1 MQQER
6 PGAPLPFEACENF
19 RELGGY
25 TGCGGRHV
33 KYGAFYRSPALANI
47 KTPADRARF
56 EALGVRT
63 VFDFRS
69 EKERTLAPDPD
80 FPGVVN
86 IPASAMLAEDGSEV
100 DFDLEKLLR
109 SEDGIRMLT
118 EGVHESYARMPFGNP
133 AYRALFGAIRA
144 GQTPILFHCTAGKD
158 RTGVAAALILK
169 ALGVSRED
177 IVEDYLL
184 TNACRTTGRDQ
195 FRGMLERAGLPA
207 AQAQQVT
214 PQAYGGRALKVR
226 WTPLKKNIR
235 LLKNIC
241 GPSLKSARQSLRT
254 SARVTLY
261 EAAHHPTVKE
271 KKLCLPHTMRPPR
284 AILQKPC
291 SCPET
296 RCAQNSLPRPFWKAR
311 GLLPRCAA
319 CWATPARI
327 RVCRYP

>member
-1 MQQER
+1 M
-6 PGAPLPFEACENF
+6 
-19 RELGGY
+19 
-25 TGCGGRHV
+25 
-33 KYGAFYRSPALANI
+33 
-47 KTPADRARF
+47 
-56 EALGVRT
+56 
-63 VFDFRS
+63 
-69 EKERTLAPDPD
+69 
-80 FPGVVN
+80 VN

-214 PQAYGGRALKVR
+214 EIATGVRRESIESALDAIEDKYPSFEEYLRAEFEIGAAELED
-226 WTPLKKNIR
+226 IR
-235 LLKNIC
+235 
-241 GPSLKSARQSLRT
+241 ARYL
-254 SARVTLY
+254 V
-261 EAAHHPTVKE
+261 
-271 KKLCLPHTMRPPR
+271 
-284 AILQKPC
+284 
-291 SCPET
+291 
-296 RCAQNSLPRPFWKAR
+296 
-311 GLLPRCAA
+311 
-319 CWATPARI
+319 
-327 RVCRYP
+327 

>member
-133 AYRALFGAIRA
+133 AYRALFGA
-144 GQTPILFHCTAGKD
+144 AGKD
-158 RTGVAAALILK
+158 RKGVAAALILK

-214 PQAYGGRALKVR
+214 EIATGVRRESIESALDAIEEKYPSFEEYLRAEFEIGAAELED
-226 WTPLKKNIR
+226 IR
-235 LLKNIC
+235 
-241 GPSLKSARQSLRT
+241 ARYL
-254 SARVTLY
+254 V
-261 EAAHHPTVKE
+261 
-271 KKLCLPHTMRPPR
+271 
-284 AILQKPC
+284 
-291 SCPET
+291 
-296 RCAQNSLPRPFWKAR
+296 
-311 GLLPRCAA
+311 
-319 CWATPARI
+319 
-327 RVCRYP
+327 

>member
-63 VFDFRS
+63 VFGFRS
-69 EKERTLAPDPD
+69 EKERTLAPDPA

-214 PQAYGGRALKVR
+214 EIATGVRRESIESALDAIEEKYPSFEEYLRAEFEIGAAELED
-226 WTPLKKNIR
+226 IR
-235 LLKNIC
+235 
-241 GPSLKSARQSLRT
+241 ARYL
-254 SARVTLY
+254 V
-261 EAAHHPTVKE
+261 
-271 KKLCLPHTMRPPR
+271 
-284 AILQKPC
+284 
-291 SCPET
+291 
-296 RCAQNSLPRPFWKAR
+296 
-311 GLLPRCAA
+311 
-319 CWATPARI
+319 
-327 RVCRYP
+327 

>member
-56 EALGVRT
+56 EELGVRT

-69 EKERTLAPDPD
+69 ERADARAGPG

-86 IPASAMLAEDGSEV
+86 IPASAMLAEDGSEM

-158 RTGVAAALILK
+158 RTGVAAALILR
-169 ALGVSRED
+169 AGRFRED
-177 IVEDYLL
+177 IVRIILL

-214 PQAYGGRALKVR
+214 EIATGVRRESIESALDAIEE
-226 WTPLKKNIR
+226 KNIR

-241 GPSLKSARQSLRT
+241 RPSLKSARQSL
-254 SARVTLY
+254 
-261 EAAHHPTVKE
+261 EGHPRA
-271 KKLCLPHTMRPPR
+271 LPCMRPR
-284 AILQKPC
+284 I
-291 SCPET
+291 T
-296 RCAQNSLPRPFWKAR
+296 RQ
-311 GLLPRCAA
+311 
-319 CWATPARI
+319 
-327 RVCRYP
+327 

>member
-158 RTGVAAALILK
+158 RTGVAAMLLLK
-169 ALGVSRED
+169 ALGASDETALFDFEQTNVCNAAARE
-177 IVEDYLL
+177 
-184 TNACRTTGRDQ
+184 A
-195 FRGMLERAGLPA
+195 F
-207 AQAQQVT
+207 
-214 PQAYGGRALKVR
+214 
-226 WTPLKKNIR
+226 
-235 LLKNIC
+235 
-241 GPSLKSARQSLRT
+241 
-254 SARVTLY
+254 
-261 EAAHHPTVKE
+261 
-271 KKLCLPHTMRPPR
+271 
-284 AILQKPC
+284 
-291 SCPET
+291 
-296 RCAQNSLPRPFWKAR
+296 CAQLCEKLPPQTARTVAQVATGVQRENLVRTMQAVRGRYGTFEAYFEAEHGLDAR
-311 GLLPRCAA
+311 GLAA
-319 CWATPARI
+319 LRNM
-327 RVCRYP
+327 YLE

>member
-56 EALGVRT
+56 EELGVRT

-69 EKERTLAPDPD
+69 EKERTLAPDPA

-86 IPASAMLAEDGSEV
+86 IPASAMLAEDGSEM

-195 FRGMLERAGLPA
+195 FRGMLERAGLPT

-214 PQAYGGRALKVR
+214 EIATAYGGRALKVR

-271 KKLCLPHTMRPPR
+271 KKLCLPTQCGRRGRFCKNRAHARRPAAR
-284 AILQKPC
+284 KIHCRDLFGKPGAC
-291 SCPET
+291 Y
-296 RCAQNSLPRPFWKAR
+296 LGAR
-311 GLLPRCAA
+311 HAGLHRH
-319 CWATPARI
+319 
-327 RVCRYP
+327 V

>member
-158 RTGVAAALILK
+158 RTGVAAMLILL
-169 ALGVSRED
+169 ALGASDETICADFVQTNVCRKAEIDALLAGHAEEIAADPSKRMRFCTQAGVDPGAAPYVLQVIREACGSA
-177 IVEDYLL
+177 EEYL
-184 TNACRTTGRDQ
+184 AR
-195 FRGMLERAGLPA
+195 EYGL
-207 AQAQQVT
+207 
-214 PQAYGGRALKVR
+214 
-226 WTPLKKNIR
+226 
-235 LLKNIC
+235 
-241 GPSLKSARQSLRT
+241 
-254 SARVTLY
+254 
-261 EAAHHPTVKE
+261 
-271 KKLCLPHTMRPPR
+271 
-284 AILQKPC
+284 
-291 SCPET
+291 
-296 RCAQNSLPRPFWKAR
+296 
-311 GLLPRCAA
+311 
-319 CWATPARI
+319 TPAR
-327 RVCRYP
+327 RMRLRRMYLE

>member
-80 FPGVVN
+80 F
-86 IPASAMLAEDGSEV
+86 
-100 DFDLEKLLR
+100 
-109 SEDGIRMLT
+109 
-118 EGVHESYARMPFGNP
+118 
-133 AYRALFGAIRA
+133 RA

-184 TNACRTTGRDQ
+184 TNACRTTGQDQ

-214 PQAYGGRALKVR
+214 EIATGVRRESIESALDAIEEKYPSFEEYLRAEFEIGAAELED
-226 WTPLKKNIR
+226 IR
-235 LLKNIC
+235 
-241 GPSLKSARQSLRT
+241 ARYL
-254 SARVTLY
+254 V
-261 EAAHHPTVKE
+261 
-271 KKLCLPHTMRPPR
+271 
-284 AILQKPC
+284 
-291 SCPET
+291 
-296 RCAQNSLPRPFWKAR
+296 
-311 GLLPRCAA
+311 
-319 CWATPARI
+319 
-327 RVCRYP
+327 

>member
-158 RTGVAAALILK
+158 RTGVAAMLLLK
-169 ALGVSRED
+169 ALGASDETA
-177 IVEDYLL
+177 L
-184 TNACRTTGRDQ
+184 G
-195 FRGMLERAGLPA
+195 
-207 AQAQQVT
+207 QA
-214 PQAYGGRALKVR
+214 
-226 WTPLKKNIR
+226 
-235 LLKNIC
+235 
-241 GPSLKSARQSLRT
+241 
-254 SARVTLY
+254 
-261 EAAHHPTVKE
+261 
-271 KKLCLPHTMRPPR
+271 
-284 AILQKPC
+284 AILPRDVAGSRKADILRAANAAAR
-291 SCPET
+291 EAF
-296 RCAQNSLPRPFWKAR
+296 CAQLCEKLPPQTARTVAQVATGVQRENLVRTMQAVRGRYGTFEAYFEAEHGLDAR
-311 GLLPRCAA
+311 GLAA
-319 CWATPARI
+319 LRNM
-327 RVCRYP
+327 YLE

>member
-56 EALGVRT
+56 EELGVRT

-158 RTGVAAALILK
+158 RTGVAAALILADKMDVRANRVRPK
-169 ALGVSRED
+169 ARAAFD
-177 IVEDYLL
+177 IHDRVNYS
-184 TNACRTTGRDQ
+184 
-195 FRGMLERAGLPA
+195 
-207 AQAQQVT
+207 V
-214 PQAYGGRALKVR
+214 
-226 WTPLKKNIR
+226 KKHE
-235 LLKNIC
+235 
-241 GPSLKSARQSLRT
+241 
-254 SARVTLY
+254 VTLTDTEICLTLAIDTEVCAVIEY
-261 EAAHHPTVKE
+261 FEIFMDRMLLCRRAAE
-271 KKLCLPHTMRPPR
+271 KL
-284 AILQKPC
+284 
-291 SCPET
+291 
-296 RCAQNSLPRPFWKAR
+296 
-311 GLLPRCAA
+311 GLHFALVINGQRMA
-319 CWATPARI
+319 
-327 RVCRYP
+327 